1 MPALMSLFMLAL
13 PAKDPGLP
21 LQDPVYIFGVL
32 LLILL
37 AAPLLAKPFKLPVLI
52 VLLVLGCLLGSNGL
66 GVLTRG
72 PQLIFLE
79 KAGLLYIMLLAGMQ
93 MDLSNLRR
101 LGLRSLFFGL
111 LTFGLPFII
120 GMISAQGMLKIGL
133 IDASTTPSTLLTVAL
148 MGILFSPHT
157 LLAYPIMI
165 RLGIVQREPVGVAV
179 GGTVLTS
186 LLTLVGLTLVQA
198 SAKGQI
204 SAELGLK
211 LVIGLPLLIAL
222 CFWGIPKL
230 GQQFFDPQADI
241 PLSLQFIFVLTTL
254 FTVASATLGL
264 GVDSIVGAFIAGL
277 ALNQSIPLQSDL
289 MNRID
294 FVGNSLFIPIFIV
307 SVGVLANPKIFVTA
321 PGSLGVAA
329 IIICGA
335 ILAKFAAAWIAGQSF
350 KYNWNETM
358 TICSL
363 TISRAALVLV
373 IVTSGKDL
381 KLVDEPVF
389 NAVIAYIVVTCFL
402 GPILAEWFGQ
412 RVAAQESE
420 LKPMAQG

>member
-1 MPALMSLFMLAL
+1 MSLLMLAL
-13 PAKDPGLP
+13 PAKDPVLP

-37 AAPLLAKPFKLPVLI
+37 VAPLLAKPFKLPVLI

-111 LTFGLPFII
+111 LNFGLPFIV
-120 GMISAQGMLKIGL
+120 GMICAQGMLKIGL
-133 IDASTTPSTLLTVAL
+133 IDASATQSTFLTVAI

-198 SAKGQI
+198 SAKGQV
-204 SAELGLK
+204 SAELWLK
-211 LVIGLPLLIAL
+211 LGIGLPLLIAL

-230 GQQFFDPQADI
+230 AQQFFNPKADI

-254 FTVASATLGL
+254 FAIASATLGL

-277 ALNQSIPLQSDL
+277 ALNQSIPLHSDL

-329 IIICGA
+329 IIISGA
-335 ILAKFAAAWIAGQSF
+335 VLAKFAAAWIAGQSF
-350 KYNWNETM
+350 KYNWNEVM

-363 TISRAALVLV
+363 TMSRAALVLV